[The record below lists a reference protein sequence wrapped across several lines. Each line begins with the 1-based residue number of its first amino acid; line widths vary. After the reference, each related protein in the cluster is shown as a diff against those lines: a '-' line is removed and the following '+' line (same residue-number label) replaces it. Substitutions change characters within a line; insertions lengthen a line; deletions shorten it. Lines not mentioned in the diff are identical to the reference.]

1 VVGMPAAVASFV
13 TVQDYRLFFIRT
25 RRELRARGFAVATIF
40 FHQGDIKTG
49 RLISRI
55 KKYNIDTLLWYQPKQ
70 GAKEITAHLKH
81 AGVGIVGISDSGLAG
96 IRCRYEVQREL
107 AIRQILRDWLSRHEI
122 KSVIVIRTTKPLG
135 AMEETLQTLLEEQGL
150 AFEFKTVGDHRL
162 KDFLE
167 VLSRNKRAGIIFSS
181 LAASF
186 FAFRVPDGL
195 TKLMSQSPVALTG
208 GPMSLAFAQVPEVHV
223 DLVVVDWQLVAEQIV
238 TDLISKKA
246 FDSDK
251 VSVFDAQAHLR
262 APLSHYAE
270 SL

>member
-1 VVGMPAAVASFV
+1 M
-13 TVQDYRLFFIRT
+13 
-25 RRELRARGFAVATIF
+25 
-40 FHQGDIKTG
+40 
-49 RLISRI
+49 
-55 KKYNIDTLLWYQPKQ
+55 WYQPKQ

-107 AIRQILRDWLSRHEI
+107 AIREILRDWLSQHEI
-122 KSVIVIRTTKPLG
+122 KSVIVIRTTKAAG
-135 AMEETLQTLLEEQGL
+135 AMEETLQTLLEEEGL
-150 AFEFKTVGDHRL
+150 AFEFKTVGYHRL
-162 KDFLE
+162 HDFLE
-167 VLSRNKRAGIIFSS
+167 VLSRNKRAGVIFPS

-195 TKLMSQSPVALTG
+195 TKLMSQARVALTE
-208 GPMSLAFAQVPEVHV
+208 GPVSLAFVQVPDVHV

-238 TDLISKKA
+238 TDLVSKKA

-251 VSVFDAQAHLR
+251 VSVFEAQAHLR